1 MASKRPGSRSIDSY
15 FQKTSTATSQT
26 DGEDPKRKRLT
37 ESDVTSSDSVESVDP
52 DKSLKHGS
60 SARPAESN
68 LVSTAAQVPF
78 PEYVDIASTQFRN
91 TDDEIK
97 LSILCE
103 NSKHPNVWQ
112 KFTFPSH
119 NIDGKQR
126 KVNYQILER
135 YPWMRYSISNDS
147 VYCGVCCMFSNEG
160 QGDVFCKGK
169 GMNDWKNLSTCISRH
184 LSMKSSHHGFVVDAT
199 NFVRVRTGG
208 ADILSELDKLRKE
221 KIQRNRYILKEIIE
235 VLILCGKQNIPVR
248 GHTEEDS
255 NFKAILERVAASNTV
270 LLDHLKNASRNATY
284 ISPAIQNEIIDLCGK
299 RVRNAL
305 VEECNAAQC
314 FSLLADEA
322 TDSATIEQVSISVR
336 YVHHKDTGDIQV
348 KEEFLGFKEAPGRT
362 TAAVIADLLLNSLKE
377 YKVNTNTL
385 RGQGYDGAANM
396 AGIRNGVQAKV
407 KEAHPNA
414 IYVHCQSHALNLS
427 IVHSCQDRIVRNM
440 MSTVQEIAFAF
451 SFSAKRQHQF
461 QEKLKETP
469 ESQEQMG
476 RRAKLRTLC
485 ETRWGARAD
494 ALCTFKSSFDVI
506 LKALEVLDT
515 IQDSKARGFIN
526 SMLKFE
532 FIIALIASEWLLQF
546 IVPLT
551 NYLQTVDLDLLQ
563 AHAQANVVIQSLRN
577 ERKDESWNK
586 LHEMAVS
593 LAVKHDVAVCK
604 PRLAGRQLFRE
615 NVPADSVS
623 EYYKLAMYYPFLDHL
638 ISELD
643 SRLIKPS
650 PLFKVTNLLPK
661 NVGNWSPAEISAK
674 EILDAYD
681 PDIPEDIQQLH
692 ESECLRWKLRWDK
705 VDNPPATIVETLPHC
720 RPQEFPNL
728 SRAFTALLT
737 LPITTATAER
747 SFSALRRLK
756 TYLRSTMKEDRLSG
770 LALMHIH
777 KHDVSLNAED
787 IVDDFAASG
796 NRRIE
801 LLF

>member
-1 MASKRPGSRSIDSY
+1 
-15 FQKTSTATSQT
+15 
-26 DGEDPKRKRLT
+26 
-37 ESDVTSSDSVESVDP
+37 
-52 DKSLKHGS
+52 
-60 SARPAESN
+60 
-68 LVSTAAQVPF
+68 
-78 PEYVDIASTQFRN
+78 
-91 TDDEIK
+91 
-97 LSILCE
+97 
-103 NSKHPNVWQ
+103 
-112 KFTFPSH
+112 
-119 NIDGKQR
+119 
-126 KVNYQILER
+126 
-135 YPWMRYSISNDS
+135 
-147 VYCGVCCMFSNEG
+147 
-160 QGDVFCKGK
+160 
-169 GMNDWKNLSTCISRH
+169 
-184 LSMKSSHHGFVVDAT
+184 
-199 NFVRVRTGG
+199 
-208 ADILSELDKLRKE
+208 
-221 KIQRNRYILKEIIE
+221 
-235 VLILCGKQNIPVR
+235 
-248 GHTEEDS
+248 
-255 NFKAILERVAASNTV
+255 
-270 LLDHLKNASRNATY
+270 
-284 ISPAIQNEIIDLCGK
+284 
-299 RVRNAL
+299 
-305 VEECNAAQC
+305 
-314 FSLLADEA
+314 
-322 TDSATIEQVSISVR
+322 
-336 YVHHKDTGDIQV
+336 
-348 KEEFLGFKEAPGRT
+348 
-362 TAAVIADLLLNSLKE
+362 
-377 YKVNTNTL
+377 
-385 RGQGYDGAANM
+385 
-396 AGIRNGVQAKV
+396 
-407 KEAHPNA
+407 
-414 IYVHCQSHALNLS
+414 
-427 IVHSCQDRIVRNM
+427 M

>member
-650 PLFKVTNLLPK
+650 PLLKVTNLLPK

-692 ESECLRWKLRWDK
+692 ESECLR
-705 VDNPPATIVETLPHC
+705 
-720 RPQEFPNL
+720 
-728 SRAFTALLT
+728 
-737 LPITTATAER
+737 
-747 SFSALRRLK
+747 
-756 TYLRSTMKEDRLSG
+756 
-770 LALMHIH
+770 
-777 KHDVSLNAED
+777 
-787 IVDDFAASG
+787 
-796 NRRIE
+796 
-801 LLF
+801 

>member
-126 KVNYQILER
+126 K
-135 YPWMRYSISNDS
+135 
-147 VYCGVCCMFSNEG
+147 
-160 QGDVFCKGK
+160 
-169 GMNDWKNLSTCISRH
+169 
-184 LSMKSSHHGFVVDAT
+184 FV
-199 NFVRVRTGG
+199 
-208 ADILSELDKLRKE
+208 
-221 KIQRNRYILKEIIE
+221 
-235 VLILCGKQNIPVR
+235 
-248 GHTEEDS
+248 HTEEDS

-284 ISPAIQNEIIDLCGK
+284 ISPAIQNEIDLLVN
-299 RVRNAL
+299 VRNAL

-362 TAAVIADLLLNSLKE
+362 TAAVMLISFKLPK
-377 YKVNTNTL
+377 
-385 RGQGYDGAANM
+385 R
-396 AGIRNGVQAKV
+396 VQ
-407 KEAHPNA
+407 
-414 IYVHCQSHALNLS
+414 
-427 IVHSCQDRIVRNM
+427 
-440 MSTVQEIAFAF
+440 T
-451 SFSAKRQHQF
+451 KRQHQF